1 MYDASYNDYKDDLR
15 EVVIRKSQKNNF
27 SMKSLID

>member
-15 EVVIRKSQKNNF
+15 EVVIRKSQKTIF
-27 SMKSLID
+27 RWKA